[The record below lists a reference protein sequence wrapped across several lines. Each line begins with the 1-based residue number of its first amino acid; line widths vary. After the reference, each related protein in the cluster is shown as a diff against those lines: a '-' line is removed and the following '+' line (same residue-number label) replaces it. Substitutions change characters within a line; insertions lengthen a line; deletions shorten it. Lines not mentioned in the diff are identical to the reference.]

1 MILKYTSSNG
11 QVFDLK
17 VGRIRTRTADFHTYT
32 WEPQIIEQQYG
43 AKVFRFDRS
52 PAAYSTTLTV
62 FGSLQQRKTF
72 LNILHAAFEHDIVTM
87 TPGKITHGMFSIDC
101 FITAVSTY
109 YEDPWTQQT
118 LTIYCPRPFW
128 RRENIFTLR
137 IEEQETTYEWLDYP
151 YGFPFDYQATLPGY
165 AMVSNPAV
173 KPSDWRLTI
182 KGPANNP
189 FVIIGPRN
197 ISVNAAIGA
206 GEKLVIDSANKTVM
220 KYGPGEAVNLFNA
233 RNKTSD
239 FFDPLPGGEY
249 SVLWPGT
256 YEVELIV
263 YEERSEPLWI

>member
-43 AKVFRFDRS
+43 AKVFRFDKS

-72 LNILHAAFEHDIVTM
+72 LNVLHAAFEHDIVTM

-118 LTIYCPRPFW
+118 LTIYCPNPFW
-128 RRENIFTLR
+128 RRENIYNLHM
-137 IEEQETTYEWLDYP
+137 EETESTYEYLDYP
-151 YGFPFDYQATLPGY
+151 YDYPFDYQMTLSGY
-165 AMVSNPAV
+165 AMIDNPAV
-173 KPSDWRLTI
+173 KPSDWRLTF
-182 KGPANNP
+182 KGPVSEP
-189 FVIIGPRN
+189 FVVIGERH
-197 ISVNAAIGA
+197 ISVDTVIGS
-206 GEKLVIDSANKTVM
+206 EEEIVIDSTNKTVT
-220 KYGPGEAVNLFNA
+220 KYGFGEAVNLFNA
-233 RNKTSD
+233 RNKVSD
-239 FFDPLPGGEY
+239 FFDPLPGGEHR
-249 SVLWPGT
+249 VIWPGT
-256 YEVELIV
+256 YDIDIII